1 MQYSQYPSQTEIEMA
16 DDSTPPDAT
25 QQDTTLFQQ
34 MMTQQNQQFQ
44 LTMQQNQQLFSQT
57 MVSIINQNTS
67 SKNQDTTINQT
78 QAGNIVIEQ
87 PINLP

>member
-1 MQYSQYPSQTEIEMA
+1 MSEYTETRDQT
-16 DDSTPPDAT
+16 T
-25 QQDTTLFQQ
+25 QQQNDQPQNDQLFQQ
-34 MMTQQNQQFQ
+34 QMTQQNQQFQ
-44 LTMQQNQQLFSQT
+44 LTMQQNQQLFNQT
-57 MVSIINQNTS
+57 MIALINQNTS